1 MLVPSRHNLQGRR
14 IVMECVMNEGRT
26 KDITL
31 SCSLHPSNSLPF
43 TPLLVVMMVLHR
55 QENKNSKKFVSDMN
69 MERAYVKV
77 S

>member
-1 MLVPSRHNLQGRR
+1 MLGPSRHNLQGRG
-14 IVMECVMNEGRT
+14 IVMGCVMNEGRT
-26 KDITL
+26 KEVTL

-43 TPLLVVMMVLHR
+43 TPLPVVMMVLHR

-69 MERAYVKV
+69 MERTYLNI